1 MLVDG
6 FAQSLAPEVLSKCQ
20 LWALRYSLG
29 FPVSSS
35 DDC

>member
-20 LWALRYSLG
+20 LWALRYSLPS
-29 FPVSSS
+29 FFL
-35 DDC
+35 